1 MRIIRKPTARSALQP
16 LMMAYGFDAIE
27 RDGVLVFRTR
37 TARLDAS
44 VDSATLVYEKGTEG
58 AIELTRTP
66 EAEVSGRVRVG
77 YVEADADYEVRTTE
91 AVFPDTRGQT
101 TSGSEL
107 SLVLTGA
114 EGQRI
119 AERWLSEARVARD
132 TARFTLPP
140 SLMSV
145 GAGDVIRLPDEYGDG
160 LFRIDQVEQTDR
172 QALEAV
178 RIEPAIYEPQD
189 VTEKTINLRNFVPP
203 VPVEMMLMDLPLLRG
218 DEDPVAPYVAAS
230 GVPWPGSV
238 ALYSATQDAG
248 YGLNRLLKSASVIGM
263 TQTALPKASAGIYD
277 RGPALRVQLIRG
289 DLQSVSTDQIL
300 GGANLAVIGD
310 GSAENW
316 EVFQFAQAD
325 IIDADTFD
333 LTLRL
338 RGQAGTDGVTPDEW
352 PEGSIFVL
360 LNGVPEQIELASSAR
375 GVTQHF
381 RYGPGTRQ
389 LGDASY
395 QYRTEA
401 FSGIGLRPYSVAHLR
416 GVLRD
421 GDVDLAW
428 IRRARVG
435 GDNWDTE
442 DVPLSEA
449 FERYVVRVFKD
460 DIQVRQL
467 AVSDPRWTYTAALQ
481 ATDGPGATRIDVA
494 QMSKTFGEGP
504 ASGLVLAT

>member
-1 MRIIRKPTARSALQP
+1 LKGIEMTLEHKFIALGDSVSVENGNEISG
-16 LMMAYGFDAIE
+16 Y
-27 RDGVLVFRTR
+27 
-37 TARLDAS
+37 AS
-44 VDSATLVYEKGTEG
+44 LFGKADQGGDV
-58 AIELTRTP
+58 
-66 EAEVSGRVRVG
+66 
-77 YVEADADYEVRTTE
+77 VE
-91 AVFPDTRGQT
+91 
-101 TSGSEL
+101 
-107 SLVLTGA
+107 TGA
-114 EGQRI
+114 
-119 AERWLSEARVARD
+119 
-132 TARFTLPP
+132 
-140 SLMSV
+140 
-145 GAGDVIRLPDEYGDG
+145 Y
-160 LFRIDQVEQTDR
+160 
-172 QALEAV
+172 
-178 RIEPAIYEPQD
+178 
-189 VTEKTINLRNFVPP
+189 
-203 VPVEMMLMDLPLLRG
+203 
-218 DEDPVAPYVAAS
+218 AAS

-238 ALYSATQDAG
+238 AMYSATQDAG

-338 RGQAGTDGVTPDEW
+338 WGQAGTDGVTPDEW

-435 GDNWDTE
+435 GDNWNAQ

-449 FERYVVRVFKD
+449 FERYVVRVFKNGV
-460 DIQVRQL
+460 QVRQL
-467 AVSDPRWTYTAALQ
+467 TVNDPNWTYTAALR
-481 ATDGPGATRIDVA
+481 AADGAGVTRIDVV
-494 QMSKTFGEGP
+494 QMSETYGEGP